1 MSALTETS
9 SFDATVNKI
18 ETGEDITEALLNSA
32 PQALANRTKYLN
44 DTKAPIN
51 SPEFTGTPKMPT
63 APVGTNTTQG
73 ATTEFVE
80 RKNGTATP
88 IAAAENASAG
98 VSNKMA
104 REDHVHPSN
113 LSSSASDIKMNGTQ
127 AAGTSTKPARAD
139 HVHPTDTTRAPINSP
154 VFTGTPTVPTA
165 QPGTSTKQ
173 AASTEFV
180 INNGVP
186 AGTVIYYAK
195 STPPAGF
202 LKANGAQVSRSAYA
216 ALFAVIGTLYGAGDG
231 STTFNVPDLRGEFI
245 RGLDEWRGADPDYS
259 RGIGSWQGQSN
270 QAHNHA
276 MFSSGAGSVWGIGP
290 GQYVSETMTAGSTDS
305 EYVLSTNGGYPTE
318 GITATEGNEARPRN
332 VALLACI
339 KY

>member
-9 SFDATVNKI
+9 SFDANVNKI

-44 DTKAPIN
+44 DTKAPID
-51 SPEFTGTPKMPT
+51 SPKFTGVPELPT
-63 APVGTNTTQG
+63 ASAGTSTKQG

-88 IAAAENASAG
+88 LASAENASIG
-98 VSNKMA
+98 ISNKMS

-127 AAGTSTKPARAD
+127 AAGVSTKPARAD

-154 VFTGTPTVPTA
+154 KFTGIPEVPTA
-165 QPGTSTKQ
+165 TRGTTTTQ

-180 INNGVP
+180 VNNGMP
-186 AGTVIYYAK
+186 AGSVIYYAN
-195 STPPAGF
+195 TTAPAGY

-216 ALFAVIGTLYGAGDG
+216 ALFAAIGTIYGAGDG
-231 STTFNVPDLRGEFI
+231 VSTFNLPDLRGEFV
-245 RGLDEWRGADPDYS
+245 RCLDEWKGTDPDYS
-259 RGIGSWQGQSN
+259 RPIGSVQGHMLASHSHTIYRGTAVGN
-270 QAHNHA
+270 NKWDGAHGDNMVFDA
-276 MFSSGAGSVWGIGP
+276 SSGATGGV
-290 GQYVSETMTAGSTDS
+290 ET
-305 EYVLSTNGGYPTE
+305 
-318 GITATEGNEARPRN
+318 RPRN
-332 VALLACI
+332 MALLACI
-339 KY
+339 KF